1 MTENEKFD
9 LVIELE
15 KKKVP
20 EEFDEYIAID
30 KLEDKLNDYDQRF
43 YIKESEFYNVF
54 LVELME
60 RNKNIAMELAETS
73 LKKNY
78 EIIPI
83 ESVVSSRPKKILE
96 TIVDTSEN
104 KIKNGETFNIRCNI
118 RGSRYIKTNKELFID
133 SINNELIKT
142 GRKPD
147 DTNPDWTIHIQV
159 VGENTGVSV
168 LKNKSLMK

>member
-73 LKKNY
+73 LKKNF

-83 ESVVSSRPKKILE
+83 ESVVSSQPEKIVE
-96 TIVDTSEN
+96 NIVDNSKN
-104 KIKNGETFNIRCNI
+104 KIKNGETFTIKCNI
-118 RGSRYIKTNKELFID
+118 RGSRYIKTNKEFID

-147 DTNPDWTIHIQV
+147 NTHPDWIIHIQV
-159 VGENTGVSV
+159 VGENTGISV
-168 LKNKSLMK
+168 LKNKSL